1 MNREGTRGGEETL
14 TSESFKKS
22 NANSLIKELRSGFLI
37 VKADVNYPN
46 DPSLYEII
54 DLNSSVKD
62 LMGKKNEDMIGRK
75 ITEIILLKKADLAI
89 LANVMNTGLSQ
100 QFEYYVKRLDEWL
113 LISVHH
119 SRNNFLT
126 IIFENIT
133 DKKITEQ
140 KLIDSEQTMSL
151 TLEVTGEGLWE
162 WRADGTVIHNKQWC
176 RILGLDENFMTHH
189 VDSYVDRIHPD
200 DREVVM
206 ARIHKAIEMQ
216 GILHHEYRMVRPD
229 GTIVWVEDRGVAVVG
244 QDGKFERII
253 GSISDITDYRMT
265 QINLNQEKELL
276 KSTLLSVGDGII
288 ATDVHGNITIMNPV
302 AEDLTGWKDTEAI
315 GKNIADVFQMV
326 DPETDQ
332 SIICFNT
339 TDSEE
344 NRHKEIRNKEASARS
359 RNGKKY
365 IINSSISP
373 IRLSNDKLTGF
384 VIIFRDITEAV
395 EYQKEIEYLSYHDD
409 LTGLYNRRYLMEA
422 LKSLDTEENYPFS
435 IVAIDINNLK
445 QTNDHYG
452 HEMGDRLILE
462 TANILSSF
470 FSSKGTVARA
480 GGDEFTILLPQTSNE
495 KMVELKDRMFQEIK
509 DQFVDDIPISVA
521 FGYAIKVKATESIEE
536 ILRIADNN
544 MYENKRTYKQIME

>member
-1 MNREGTRGGEETL
+1 MSRENIEGGEETL

-176 RILGLDENFMTHH
+176 RILGLDENFMAHH

-315 GKNIADVFQMV
+315 GKNIAEVFQMV

>member
-200 DREVVM
+200 DREAVM